1 MPFATHRG
9 EQIPC
14 EVGGSGP
21 ALILQHG
28 LLGHAASWA
37 QHGYVEAFAD
47 GYLVVSVDPLGHGE
61 SDGHSFDD
69 MQQQIAPSTCVP
81 SVPILTILKLA
92 LAWLASQPAVAS
104 VSAGATKPAQ
114 LRSNAAA
121 TLCWQLDRDRMAEVD
136 RILASIC

>member
-9 EQIPC
+9 EQIHY

-21 ALILQHG
+21 ALIFQHG

-47 GYLVVSVDPLGHGE
+47 GYQVVSVDPLGHGE

-69 MQQQIAPSTCVP
+69 MQQ
-81 SVPILTILKLA
+81 
-92 LAWLASQPAVAS
+92 
-104 VSAGATKPAQ
+104 
-114 LRSNAAA
+114 
-121 TLCWQLDRDRMAEVD
+121 
-136 RILASIC
+136 